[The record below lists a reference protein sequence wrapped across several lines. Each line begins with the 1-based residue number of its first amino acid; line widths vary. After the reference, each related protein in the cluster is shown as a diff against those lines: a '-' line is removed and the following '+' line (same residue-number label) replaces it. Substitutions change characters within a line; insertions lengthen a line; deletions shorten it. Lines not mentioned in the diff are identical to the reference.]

1 MPHLITMVIYGDI
14 IGISWGYS
22 WIMIERERESEGGR
36 EREREIKVS
45 RYQGIKVG
53 QNPAAPVYVK
63 MVPSF
68 GTIR

>member
-22 WIMIERERESEGGR
+22 WIMIERESEGGR
-36 EREREIKVS
+36 ERERS